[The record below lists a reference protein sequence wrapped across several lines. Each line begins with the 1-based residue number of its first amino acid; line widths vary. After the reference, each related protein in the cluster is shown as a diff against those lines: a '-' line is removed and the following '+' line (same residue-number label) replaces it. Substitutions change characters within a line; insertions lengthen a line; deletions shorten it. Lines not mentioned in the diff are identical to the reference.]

1 MNLSIFLLAMLL
13 GLSVFSLIDSLGEV
27 CRWIWKRCKS
37 RIATRQPEG
46 PFTARAH
53 QGSVPVIGVLSS
65 GSADNS
71 AHLVNAFHRGLAE
84 NGYVEG
90 QNLTVEYRWAE
101 GIYDR
106 LPAMAVELARM
117 PLTLLVS
124 LGEEPTAM
132 VAKAATSTIPIV
144 ADLGVDPVASGLV
157 ARVSRPRR
165 NITGISC
172 RTATLEP
179 ERLGL
184 LQELMPRGGLLQELM
199 PHGPTVGVLVNSDK
213 LTPANQTRELWEVA
227 RAVDMQLH
235 ILRASTD
242 DDIDAAFDSI
252 KQNRIPVLA
261 VASDAFF
268 NTRRDKLVALAADNA
283 VPAMYSSREYA
294 EIGGLMSYG
303 INPSD
308 VCHRVGIHAGGI
320 LNGAKPCDL
329 PVMQPTKFELVIN
342 LQTARSLKLEI
353 PATLLARADELIE

>member
-1 MNLSIFLLAMLL
+1 MDLDTIQKPNSDATA
-13 GLSVFSLIDSLGEV
+13 GGSVHGA
-27 CRWIWKRCKS
+27 RAS
-37 RIATRQPEG
+37 RISAGDR
-46 PFTARAH
+46 
-53 QGSVPVIGVLSS
+53 ILSS
-65 GSADNS
+65 GSADDS

-132 VAKAATSTIPIV
+132 VARAATSRIPIV
-144 ADLGVDPVASGLV
+144 ADFGVDPDASGLV
-157 ARVSRPRR
+157 ASISRPR
-165 NITGISC
+165 NVTGVSC
-172 RTATLEP
+172 RTAALEP

-199 PHGPTVGVLVNSDK
+199 PRGPTVGVLLNSNK
-213 LTPANQTRELWEVA
+213 LAPASQTRELWEVA
-227 RAVDMQLH
+227 RAIDMQLH

-242 DDIDAAFDSI
+242 DDIDAAFNSI
-252 KQNRIPVLA
+252 RQNRIPVLA

-268 NTRRDKLVALAADNA
+268 DTRRDKLVALAADNA

-308 VCHRVGIHAGGI
+308 VCHKVGIHAGGI
-320 LNGAKPCDL
+320 LNGAKPYDL

-353 PATLLARADELIE
+353 PATLLARADELID